1 MSPSCF
7 SFQKLLF
14 QWSYKDEGRKTILLH
29 IQYRKLNIPI
39 IEIVPPRNCLRLMA
53 GNVWNL
59 CSEYASQYLWGRRIG
74 GELTDKQ
81 LKVLF
86 ALCTTITTAISEC
99 QTCEIT
105 PLKRADPSAPSNI
118 HGSDKTDEK
127 QPVALSLL
135 KYIGQ
140 SHSYQMIS
148 LRLMLFK
155 SAPGN

>member
-1 MSPSCF
+1 MRNPSSF

-14 QWSYKDEGRKTILLH
+14 QWSCKDEGRKTILLH

-59 CSEYASQYLWGRRIG
+59 CSKYASQYLWGRTG
-74 GELTDKQ
+74 GEVTDKQ
-81 LKVLF
+81 FKVLF
-86 ALCTTITTAISEC
+86 ALCTTITAAISEC

-105 PLKRADPSAPSNI
+105 PLKRADPSAPSDIN
-118 HGSDKTDEK
+118 GSDKTDQK
-127 QPVALSLL
+127 QSVALSLL